1 MFSEISPQNT
11 FNNFH
16 LKLFIFKCFYLNKT
30 NNLNIYIFLFS
41 SGYTALHVAVLNNRR
56 DISVMLV
63 AAGANLTIRD
73 NDGNTPMMIA
83 FNTNAKDLAAYLESK
98 ANVNLFRK
106 IHKNLTFSFLKL
118 CSTFQKSNRSRTI
131 FENGFGR

>member
-1 MFSEISPQNT
+1 
-11 FNNFH
+11 
-16 LKLFIFKCFYLNKT
+16 
-30 NNLNIYIFLFS
+30 
-41 SGYTALHVAVLNNRR
+41 
-56 DISVMLV
+56 MLV

-83 FNTNAKDLAAYLESK
+83 FNMNAKELAAYLESK
-98 ANVNLFRK
+98 KKHDNLFRK

-118 CSTFQKSNRSRTI
+118 CSSTFQKSTRSRTI